1 MDADFFI
8 NRKDIRVLK
17 KEYEVENKLEPI
29 RVGIV
34 RKDLQ
39 PKRTRYNSIGLL
51 VGGVGARTVL
61 YKTLQG
67 IRRLTITEAKKVM
80 GFPVYHIV
88 SEGVQGY
95 RQLGNAVV
103 PEMIGHVYDSI
114 KVL

>member
-1 MDADFFI
+1 M
-8 NRKDIRVLK
+8 
-17 KEYEVENKLEPI
+17 LERI
-29 RVGIV
+29 YS
-34 RKDLQ
+34 
-39 PKRTRYNSIGLL
+39 PKGHAITQSACWLAAL
-51 VGGVGARTVL
+51 GARTGL